1 MQLTGHK
8 SVQGVQA
15 YKQINENQQLHILKT
30 LINITDSINKE
41 KNNTSQNNSFNIH
54 LKSQISFQE
63 ISSNFLEFDNQV
75 IQNPV
80 FNHCTYSN
88 VSFYI
93 QK

>member
-1 MQLTGHK
+1 M
-8 SVQGVQA
+8 
-15 YKQINENQQLHILKT
+15 KT

-63 ISSNFLEFDNQV
+63 ISLNSLEFDNQV

-80 FNHCTYSN
+80 FNNCTFSN

>member
-30 LINITDSINKE
+30 LINITDSINEE
-41 KNNTSQNNSFNIH
+41 KNNSQNNSFNIH

-63 ISSNFLEFDNQV
+63 ISLNSLEFDNQV

-80 FNHCTYSN
+80 FNNCTFSN